1 MTFPTD
7 SRHDFVS
14 SANGLRIHSGRN
26 ALARLGPELARMGCR
41 RPLLLCGA
49 SVAATGLPQRIA
61 AGLAYDG
68 ATVFAGLGREA
79 PLASVSQAVEAA
91 RRAGADGFIAIGAG
105 STLRAARV
113 VAILLAETRPVA
125 ELVTRYPPDGPA
137 VSARLPALKLPIVNV
152 LTAATTAQNRGG
164 SALVADGWD
173 HRLEFFDPKTRPR
186 AIYWDADALMTAPD
200 SLVRDNGVMVWW
212 RALMSMAVVH
222 RANPLVQASRHQAW
236 ALSRSAMAA
245 LATPEGLR
253 RPGPRIDLCAAA
265 LLQNRDEDDGGA
277 PMQAHRPARMVYAL
291 GAALFARVPGISQ
304 AAAYSALTCAALG
317 LGFSD
322 VEGHAAGEG
331 AELVAGLA
339 EALAL
344 PAGASAADVLGAVE
358 QALLA
363 MGQPVQ
369 LRRLLPD
376 ADGLEAVAAFAGKSF
391 NADREREF
399 QRHPQRLVELLR
411 RAW

>member
-1 MTFPTD
+1 
-7 SRHDFVS
+7 
-14 SANGLRIHSGRN
+14 
-26 ALARLGPELARMGCR
+26 
-41 RPLLLCGA
+41 
-49 SVAATGLPQRIA
+49 
-61 AGLAYDG
+61 
-68 ATVFAGLGREA
+68 
-79 PLASVSQAVEAA
+79 
-91 RRAGADGFIAIGAG
+91 
-105 STLRAARV
+105 
-113 VAILLAETRPVA
+113 
-125 ELVTRYPPDGPA
+125 
-137 VSARLPALKLPIVNV
+137 
-152 LTAATTAQNRGG
+152 
-164 SALVADGWD
+164 
-173 HRLEFFDPKTRPR
+173 
-186 AIYWDADALMTAPD
+186 
-200 SLVRDNGVMVWW
+200 
-212 RALMSMAVVH
+212 
-222 RANPLVQASRHQAW
+222 
-236 ALSRSAMAA
+236 MAA